1 MTKPPW
7 PNSSQ
12 DLNPLILHHLLLLL
26 FMFPDFTLRITPS
39 LPPFCE
45 TCMSSRLNAVF
56 SLFLP
61 TFRPVYGLV
70 FLFKWTGEK
79 DPRIPEPDYG
89 TLFFARQVPPPRFD
103 S

>member
-1 MTKPPW
+1 
-7 PNSSQ
+7 
-12 DLNPLILHHLLLLL
+12 
-26 FMFPDFTLRITPS
+26 
-39 LPPFCE
+39 
-45 TCMSSRLNAVF
+45 MSSRLNAVF